1 MVVILKKSLDRK
13 DKICDDGYDDGDA
26 DDDDDAAKWK
36 TPMTESLFY

>member
-26 DDDDDAAKWK
+26 DDDDDAAKW
-36 TPMTESLFY
+36 LL